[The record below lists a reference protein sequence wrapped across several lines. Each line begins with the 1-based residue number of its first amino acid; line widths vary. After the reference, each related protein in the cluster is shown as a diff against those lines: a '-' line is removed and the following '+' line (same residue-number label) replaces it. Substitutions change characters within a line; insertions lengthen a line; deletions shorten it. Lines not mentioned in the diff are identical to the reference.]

1 MYPFGHLGFTLAF
14 FHSSSSLREKI
25 NSYAL
30 IFGALIPDIID
41 KSFGQFVYQHGRF
54 IGHSLIISS
63 IMCFFVG
70 ILMKSFGKDNRFAS
84 SLYFGW
90 IAHLIEDTG
99 SFLPLLYPIIQYDFP
114 YSTLDPFRILSS
126 PYVLTCEIMGII
138 LLGLLAYRYG
148 YINIIKE
155 HGLGALIRVFLDDLR

>member
-14 FHSSSSLREKI
+14 FHSSSSLREKV

-30 IFGALIPDIID
+30 VIGALLPDIID
-41 KSFGQFVYQHGRF
+41 KSLGQFVFQHGRF
-54 IGHSLIISS
+54 VGHSIVIGSII
-63 IMCFFVG
+63 CFLVG
-70 ILMKSFGKDNRFAS
+70 ILMKSFGKGNRLAS

-90 IAHLIEDTG
+90 VAHLIEDSG
-99 SFLPLLYPIIQYDFP
+99 GFLPLFYPIIQYDFP
-114 YSTLDPFRILSS
+114 LTSLDPLRALSS
-126 PYVLTCEIMGII
+126 PYVLTCEVMGII

-155 HGLGALIRVFLDDLR
+155 HGLGALIRVFLDDFK